1 MTLKKEKLMKDFI
14 KNVLATMVGM
24 FGFFIVM
31 GVIGMMSIIGMIA
44 SGNAA
49 QNVEKNSVFV
59 LNLSGTI
66 SEQGSENPLSMFTGD
81 NSLNSGLNDILS
93 SIKKA
98 KANDDIKGIYIEA
111 GALMTNYATLQEIR
125 NALADFRK
133 SGKWIVAY
141 GDFYTQGA
149 YYVASVANKV
159 YINPKGA
166 IDWHGIGAQTMFY
179 KDFMAKFGVK
189 WEVVK
194 VGTFKSA
201 TETFTEEKM
210 SDANRLQT
218 QTFIDGTWR
227 NVCDAVSKSRGIS
240 VDSLNSYA
248 DSYLALQATETLV
261 KAKMVDGMMYGD
273 QVKDAVKKMMKLEKD
288 DDISQLTLNDML
300 NVKDGKVE
308 GSEIA
313 VYYAEG
319 DIVQDPKA
327 ATMFGNNNYIASRK
341 VCKDLEDLMNDDDVK
356 AVVVRINS
364 GGGDAY
370 ASEQMW
376 HQMSELRKV
385 KPVVVSM
392 GDYAASGAYYMS
404 APASWIVAQ
413 PNTLT
418 GSIGIFAVIP
428 DFSGLVTSK
437 LGVRFDEVK
446 TNRNSTFGNLMAR
459 PFNAEEKAML
469 QASVNRGY
477 SLFRQRVAEGRRLPV
492 ESVEKIAQGRVWLAT
507 DALNI
512 KLVDQLGG
520 IDDAVKK
527 AAQLAKLKDYYTSDY
542 PAAASWMDN
551 LLNSMSS
558 SGTYL
563 DEQLR
568 QTLGDFYQ
576 PFTMLRSIDKRE
588 AIQARI
594 PYAISI
600 K

>member
-1 MTLKKEKLMKDFI
+1 MKDFI
-14 KNVLATMVGM
+14 KSVLATMVGI

-31 GVIGMMSIIGMIA
+31 GVLTMMSIIGMVA
-44 SGNAA
+44 SSSAA
-49 QNVEKNSVFV
+49 QNVEENSVFV

-66 SEQGSENPLSMFTGD
+66 SDQGTDNPLSLFTGD
-81 NSLNSGLNDILS
+81 DSQSTGLNNILS
-93 SIKKA
+93 AIKKA
-98 KANDDIKGIYIEA
+98 KTNDDIKGIYIEA

-141 GDFYTQGA
+141 GDYYTQGA
-149 YYVASVANKV
+149 YYVASVADKV
-159 YINPKGA
+159 YINPKG
-166 IDWHGIGAQTMFY
+166 IVDWHGIGAQTMFY

-288 DDISQLTLNDML
+288 DDIAQLTLNDML

-428 DFSGLVTSK
+428 DLSGLVTTK

-477 SLFRQRVAEGRRLPV
+477 SLFRQRVADGRRLPV

-527 AAQLAKLKDYYTSDY
+527 AAELAKLKEYYTSDY
-542 PAAASWMDN
+542 PAAASWMDAM
-551 LLNSMSS
+551 LNSMSS

>member
-1 MTLKKEKLMKDFI
+1 MKDFI

-149 YYVASVANKV
+149 YYVASVADKV
-159 YINPKGA
+159 YINPKG
-166 IDWHGIGAQTMFY
+166 IVDWHGIGAQTMFY

-227 NVCDAVSKSRGIS
+227 NVCNAVSKSRGIS
-240 VDSLNSYA
+240 IDSLNSYA

-273 QVKDAVKKMMKLEKD
+273 QVKDAVKKMMKLDKD
-288 DDISQLTLNDML
+288 DNISQLTLNDML

-542 PAAASWMDN
+542 PAAASWMDAM
-551 LLNSMSS
+551 LNSMSS

>member
-1 MTLKKEKLMKDFI
+1 MKDFI

-49 QNVEKNSVFV
+49 QNVENNSVFV

-93 SIKKA
+93 AIKKA

-125 NALADFRK
+125 NALDDFRK

-149 YYVASVANKV
+149 YYVASVADKV
-159 YINPKGA
+159 YINPKGVV
-166 IDWHGIGAQTMFY
+166 DWHGIGAQTMYY

-189 WEVVK
+189 WQVVK

-227 NVCDAVSKSRGIS
+227 NICAAVSKSRGIS

-248 DSYLALQATETLV
+248 DSYLALQSTETLV

-273 QVKDAVKKMMKLEKD
+273 QVKDAVKKIMKLDKD
-288 DDISQLTLNDML
+288 DDIQQLTLSDML
-300 NVKDGKVE
+300 NVKGGKEE

-313 VYYAEG
+313 VYYASG

-327 ATMFGNNNYIASRK
+327 ATMFGNNDYIASRK
-341 VCKDLEDLMNDDDVK
+341 VCKDLEDLMNDDNVK

-404 APASWIVAQ
+404 APASCIVAQ

-446 TNRNSTFGNLMAR
+446 TNRHSTFGNLMAR
-459 PFNAEEKAML
+459 PFNAEETAML

-542 PAAASWMDN
+542 PAAASWMDAM
-551 LLNSMSS
+551 LNSMSS

>member
-1 MTLKKEKLMKDFI
+1 MKDFI

-93 SIKKA
+93 AIKKA
-98 KANDDIKGIYIEA
+98 KTNDDIKGIYIEA

-149 YYVASVANKV
+149 YYVASVADKV

-166 IDWHGIGAQTMFY
+166 VDWHGIGAQTMFY

-240 VDSLNSYA
+240 VDSLNNYA
-248 DSYLALQATETLV
+248 DSYLALQATETLM

-273 QVKDAVKKMMKLEKD
+273 QVKDAVKKMMKLDKD
-288 DDISQLTLNDML
+288 DDIAQLTLNDML

-428 DFSGLVTSK
+428 DLSGLVTTK

-542 PAAASWMDN
+542 PAAASWMDAM
-551 LLNSMSS
+551 LNSMSS

>member
-1 MTLKKEKLMKDFI
+1 MKDFI

-111 GALMTNYATLQEIR
+111 GALAANYATLQEIR

-149 YYVASVANKV
+149 YYVASVADKV
-159 YINPKGA
+159 YINPKG
-166 IDWHGIGAQTMFY
+166 IVDWHGIGAQTMFY

-218 QTFIDGTWR
+218 KTFIDGTWR

-288 DDISQLTLNDML
+288 DDIAQLTLNDML
-300 NVKDGKVE
+300 NVKDEKLE

-428 DFSGLVTSK
+428 DLSGLVTTK

-477 SLFRQRVAEGRRLPV
+477 SLFRQRVADGRRLPV

>member
-1 MTLKKEKLMKDFI
+1 MKDFI

-93 SIKKA
+93 AIKKA

-125 NALADFRK
+125 NALADFHK

-149 YYVASVANKV
+149 YYVASVADKV

-218 QTFIDGTWR
+218 KTFIDGTWR
-227 NVCDAVSKSRGIS
+227 NVCAAVSKSRGIS

-273 QVKDAVKKMMKLEKD
+273 QVKDAVKKMMKLDKG
-288 DDISQLTLNDML
+288 DDIAQLTLNDML

-428 DFSGLVTSK
+428 DLSGLVTTK

-527 AAQLAKLKDYYTSDY
+527 AAELAKLKDYYTSDY
-542 PAAASWMDN
+542 PAAASWMDAM
-551 LLNSMSS
+551 LNSMSS

>member
-1 MTLKKEKLMKDFI
+1 MKDFI

-98 KANDDIKGIYIEA
+98 KDNDDIKGIYIEA
-111 GALMTNYATLQEIR
+111 GALAANYATLQEIR
-125 NALADFRK
+125 NALAEFRK

-149 YYVASVANKV
+149 YYVASVADKV
-159 YINPKGA
+159 YINPKGI

-218 QTFIDGTWR
+218 KTFIDGTWR

-288 DDISQLTLNDML
+288 DDIAQLTLNDML
-300 NVKDGKVE
+300 NVKDEKVE

-428 DFSGLVTSK
+428 DLSGLVTTK

-477 SLFRQRVAEGRRLPV
+477 SLFRQRVADGRRLPV

-527 AAQLAKLKDYYTSDY
+527 AAELAKLKDYYTSDY

>member
-1 MTLKKEKLMKDFI
+1 MKDFI

-166 IDWHGIGAQTMFY
+166 IDWHGIGAQTLFY

-218 QTFIDGTWR
+218 KTFIDGTWR

-273 QVKDAVKKMMKLEKD
+273 QVKDAVKKMMKLDKG
-288 DDISQLTLNDML
+288 DDIAQLTLNDML

-428 DFSGLVTSK
+428 DLSGLVTTK

-446 TNRNSTFGNLMAR
+446 TNRNSTFGNLMAH

-477 SLFRQRVAEGRRLPV
+477 SLFRQRVADGRRLPV

-542 PAAASWMDN
+542 PAAASWMDAM
-551 LLNSMSS
+551 LNSMSS

>member
-1 MTLKKEKLMKDFI
+1 MKDFI
-14 KNVLATMVGM
+14 KSVLATMVGI

-31 GVIGMMSIIGMIA
+31 GVLTMMSIIGMVA
-44 SGNAA
+44 SSSAA
-49 QNVEKNSVFV
+49 QNVEENSVFV

-66 SEQGSENPLSMFTGD
+66 SDQGTDNPLSLFTGD
-81 NSLNSGLNDILS
+81 DSQSTGLNNILS
-93 SIKKA
+93 AIKKA
-98 KANDDIKGIYIEA
+98 KTNDDIKGIYIEA

-141 GDFYTQGA
+141 GDYYTQGA

-159 YINPKGA
+159 YINPKG
-166 IDWHGIGAQTMFY
+166 IVDWHGIGAQTMFY

-189 WEVVK
+189 CEVVK

-218 QTFIDGTWR
+218 QTFINGTWQ
-227 NVCDAVSKSRGIS
+227 NICTAVSKSRGIS
-240 VDSLNSYA
+240 IDSLNSYA
-248 DSYLALQATETLV
+248 DSYLALQSTEMLM
-261 KAKMVDGMMYGD
+261 KAKMVDGMMYSD
-273 QVKDAVKKMMKLEKD
+273 KVKDAVKKMMKLEKD
-288 DDISQLTLNDML
+288 DDIAQLTLNDML
-300 NVKDGKVE
+300 NVKDEKVE
-308 GSEIA
+308 GDKIA
-313 VYYAEG
+313 IYYASG

-327 ATMFGNNNYIASRK
+327 ATMFGNNDYIASRK

-446 TNRNSTFGNLMAR
+446 TNRNSTFGNTMAR
-459 PFNAEEKAML
+459 PFNAEETAML

-477 SLFRQRVAEGRRLPV
+477 SLFRQRVADGRHLTI

-527 AAQLAKLKDYYTSDY
+527 AAELAKLKEYYTSDY
-542 PAAASWMDN
+542 PATASWIDN

-563 DEQLR
+563 DAQLR
-568 QTLGDFYQ
+568 QTLGELYQ
-576 PFTMLRSIDKRE
+576 PFTVLRSINKRE

>member
-1 MTLKKEKLMKDFI
+1 MKDFI

-227 NVCDAVSKSRGIS
+227 NVCNAVSKSRGIS
-240 VDSLNSYA
+240 IDSLNSYA

-273 QVKDAVKKMMKLEKD
+273 QVKDAVKKMMKLENG
-288 DDISQLTLNDML
+288 DDIAQLTLNDML

-308 GSEIA
+308 CSEIA

-428 DFSGLVTSK
+428 DLSGLVTTK

-527 AAQLAKLKDYYTSDY
+527 AAELAKLKDYYTSDY
-542 PAAASWMDN
+542 PAAASWMDAM
-551 LLNSMSS
+551 LNSMSS

>member
-1 MTLKKEKLMKDFI
+1 MKDFI

-111 GALMTNYATLQEIR
+111 GALAANYATLQEIR
-125 NALADFRK
+125 NALDDFRK

-159 YINPKGA
+159 YINPKG
-166 IDWHGIGAQTMFY
+166 IVDWHGIGAQTMFY

-218 QTFIDGTWR
+218 KTFIDGTWR

-288 DDISQLTLNDML
+288 DDIAQLTLNDML

-428 DFSGLVTSK
+428 DLSGLVTTK

-477 SLFRQRVAEGRRLPV
+477 SLFRQRVADGRRLPV

-527 AAQLAKLKDYYTSDY
+527 AAELAKLKDYYTSDY

>member
-1 MTLKKEKLMKDFI
+1 MKDFI

-81 NSLNSGLNDILS
+81 NSQNSGLNDILS

-111 GALMTNYATLQEIR
+111 GALAANYATLQEIR

-149 YYVASVANKV
+149 YYVASVADKV
-159 YINPKGA
+159 YINPKG
-166 IDWHGIGAQTMFY
+166 IVDWHGIGAQTMFY

-273 QVKDAVKKMMKLEKD
+273 QVKDAVKKMMKIEKD
-288 DDISQLTLNDML
+288 DDIAQLTLNDML
-300 NVKDGKVE
+300 NVKGGKVE

-428 DFSGLVTSK
+428 DFSGLVTTK

-459 PFNAEEKAML
+459 PFNAEETAML

-477 SLFRQRVAEGRRLPV
+477 SLFRQRVADGRHLPI

-527 AAQLAKLKDYYTSDY
+527 AAELAKLKEYYTSDY
-542 PAAASWMDN
+542 PAAASWIDN
-551 LLNSMSS
+551 LLNSMTS

-563 DEQLR
+563 DAQLR
-568 QTLGDFYQ
+568 QTLGELYQ
-576 PFTMLRSIDKRE
+576 PFTVLRSIDKRE
-588 AIQARI
+588 AIQARM

>member
-1 MTLKKEKLMKDFI
+1 MKDFI

-111 GALMTNYATLQEIR
+111 GALAANYATLQEIR

-149 YYVASVANKV
+149 YYVASVADKV
-159 YINPKGA
+159 YINPKG
-166 IDWHGIGAQTMFY
+166 IVDWHGIGAQTMFY

-218 QTFIDGTWR
+218 KTFIDGTWR

-288 DDISQLTLNDML
+288 DDIAQLTLNDML
-300 NVKDGKVE
+300 NVKDEKVE

-404 APASWIVAQ
+404 APVSWIVAQ

-428 DFSGLVTSK
+428 DLSGLVTTK

-477 SLFRQRVAEGRRLPV
+477 SLFRQRVADGRRLPV

-527 AAQLAKLKDYYTSDY
+527 AAELAKLKDYYTSDY

>member
-1 MTLKKEKLMKDFI
+1 MKDFI

-111 GALMTNYATLQEIR
+111 GALAANYATLQEIR

-149 YYVASVANKV
+149 YYVASVADKV
-159 YINPKGA
+159 YINPKG
-166 IDWHGIGAQTMFY
+166 IVDWHGIGAQTMFY

-218 QTFIDGTWR
+218 KTFIDGTWR

-248 DSYLALQATETLV
+248 DSYLALQSTETLV

-273 QVKDAVKKMMKLEKD
+273 QVKDAVKKIMKLDKD
-288 DDISQLTLNDML
+288 DDIQQLTLSNML
-300 NVKDGKVE
+300 NVKGGKEE

-313 VYYAEG
+313 VYYASG

-428 DFSGLVTSK
+428 DFSGLVTTK

-527 AAQLAKLKDYYTSDY
+527 AAELAKLKDYYTSDY

>member
-1 MTLKKEKLMKDFI
+1 MKDFI

-111 GALMTNYATLQEIR
+111 GALAANYATLQEIR

-149 YYVASVANKV
+149 YYVASVADKV
-159 YINPKGA
+159 YINPKG
-166 IDWHGIGAQTMFY
+166 IVDWHGIGAQTMFY

-273 QVKDAVKKMMKLEKD
+273 QVKDAVKKIMKLDKD
-288 DDISQLTLNDML
+288 DNIAQLTLNDML

-428 DFSGLVTSK
+428 DLSGLVTTK

-477 SLFRQRVAEGRRLPV
+477 SLFRQRVADGRRLPV

-527 AAQLAKLKDYYTSDY
+527 AAELAKLKDYYTSDY
-542 PAAASWMDN
+542 PAAASWMDAM
-551 LLNSMSS
+551 LNSMSS

>member
-1 MTLKKEKLMKDFI
+1 MKDFI
-14 KNVLATMVGM
+14 KSVLATMVGI

-31 GVIGMMSIIGMIA
+31 GVLTMMSIIGMVA
-44 SGNAA
+44 SSSAA
-49 QNVEKNSVFV
+49 QNVEENSVFV

-66 SEQGSENPLSMFTGD
+66 SDQGTDNPLSLFTGD
-81 NSLNSGLNDILS
+81 DSQSTGLNNILS
-93 SIKKA
+93 AIKKA
-98 KANDDIKGIYIEA
+98 KTNDDIKGIYIEA

-141 GDFYTQGA
+141 GDYYTQGA

-159 YINPKGA
+159 YINPKG
-166 IDWHGIGAQTMFY
+166 IVDWHGIGAQTMFY

-189 WEVVK
+189 CEVVK

-218 QTFIDGTWR
+218 QTFINGTWQ
-227 NVCDAVSKSRGIS
+227 NICTAVSKSRGIS
-240 VDSLNSYA
+240 IDSLNSYA
-248 DSYLALQATETLV
+248 DSYLALQSTEMLM
-261 KAKMVDGMMYGD
+261 KAKMVDGMMYSD
-273 QVKDAVKKMMKLEKD
+273 KVKDAVKKMMKLEKD
-288 DDISQLTLNDML
+288 DDIAQLTLSDML
-300 NVKDGKVE
+300 NVKDEKVE
-308 GSEIA
+308 GDKIA
-313 VYYAEG
+313 IYYASG

-327 ATMFGNNNYIASRK
+327 ATMFGNNDYIASRK
-341 VCKDLEDLMNDDDVK
+341 VCKDLEELMNDDDVK

-428 DFSGLVTSK
+428 DFSGLVTTK

-446 TNRNSTFGNLMAR
+446 TNRHSTFGNTMAR
-459 PFNAEEKAML
+459 PFNAEETAML

-477 SLFRQRVAEGRRLPV
+477 SLFRQRVADGRHLPI

-527 AAQLAKLKDYYTSDY
+527 AAELAKLKEYYTSDY
-542 PAAASWMDN
+542 PAAASWIDN
-551 LLNSMSS
+551 LLNSMTS

-563 DEQLR
+563 DAQLR
-568 QTLGDFYQ
+568 QTLGELYQ
-576 PFTMLRSIDKRE
+576 PFTVLRSIDKRE

>member
-1 MTLKKEKLMKDFI
+1 MKDFI

-111 GALMTNYATLQEIR
+111 GALAANYATLQEIR

-218 QTFIDGTWR
+218 KTFIDGTWR

-261 KAKMVDGMMYGD
+261 KAKMVDGIMYGD

-288 DDISQLTLNDML
+288 DDIAQLTPNDML

-428 DFSGLVTSK
+428 DLSGLVTTK

-542 PAAASWMDN
+542 PAAASWMDAI
-551 LLNSMSS
+551 LNSMSS

>member
-1 MTLKKEKLMKDFI
+1 MKDFI

-111 GALMTNYATLQEIR
+111 GALAANYATLQEIR

-149 YYVASVANKV
+149 YYVASVADKV

-459 PFNAEEKAML
+459 PFNAEEKTML

-527 AAQLAKLKDYYTSDY
+527 AAELAKLKDYYTSDY

>member
-1 MTLKKEKLMKDFI
+1 MKDFI

-66 SEQGSENPLSMFTGD
+66 SEQGSENPLSLFTGD

-98 KANDDIKGIYIEA
+98 KANDEIKGIYIEA

-149 YYVASVANKV
+149 YYVASVADKV

-166 IDWHGIGAQTMFY
+166 VDWHGIGAQTMFY

-273 QVKDAVKKMMKLEKD
+273 QMKDAVKKMMKLDKD
-288 DDISQLTLNDML
+288 DDIAQLTLNDML

-313 VYYAEG
+313 IYYAEG

-428 DFSGLVTSK
+428 DLSGLVTTK

-477 SLFRQRVAEGRRLPV
+477 NLFRQRVADGRRLPV
-492 ESVEKIAQGRVWLAT
+492 ESVEKIAQGRVWIAT

-527 AAQLAKLKDYYTSDY
+527 AAELAKLKDYYTSDY
-542 PAAASWMDN
+542 PAAASWMDAM
-551 LLNSMSS
+551 LNSMSS

>member
-1 MTLKKEKLMKDFI
+1 MKDFI

-111 GALMTNYATLQEIR
+111 GALAANYATLQEIR

-149 YYVASVANKV
+149 YYVASVADKV
-159 YINPKGA
+159 YINPKG
-166 IDWHGIGAQTMFY
+166 IVDWHGIGAQTMFY

-218 QTFIDGTWR
+218 KTFIDGTWR
-227 NVCDAVSKSRGIS
+227 NVCDAVSTSRGIS

-288 DDISQLTLNDML
+288 DDIAQLTLNDML
-300 NVKDGKVE
+300 NVKDEKVE

-392 GDYAASGAYYMS
+392 GDYAASGAFYMS

-428 DFSGLVTSK
+428 DLSGLVTTK

-477 SLFRQRVAEGRRLPV
+477 SLFRQRVADGRRLPV
-492 ESVEKIAQGRVWLAT
+492 ESVGKMAQGRVWLAT

-527 AAQLAKLKDYYTSDY
+527 AAELAKLKDYYTSDY

>member
-1 MTLKKEKLMKDFI
+1 MKDFI

-111 GALMTNYATLQEIR
+111 GALAANYATLQEIR

-149 YYVASVANKV
+149 YYVASVADKV
-159 YINPKGA
+159 YINPKG
-166 IDWHGIGAQTMFY
+166 IVDWHGIGAQTMFY

-240 VDSLNSYA
+240 IDSLNSYA

-273 QVKDAVKKMMKLEKD
+273 QVKDAVKKIMKLDKD
-288 DDISQLTLNDML
+288 DNISQLTLNDML

-428 DFSGLVTSK
+428 DLSGLVTTK

-542 PAAASWMDN
+542 PAAASWMDAM
-551 LLNSMSS
+551 LNSMSS

>member
-1 MTLKKEKLMKDFI
+1 MKDFI

-98 KANDDIKGIYIEA
+98 KANDEIKGIYIEA
-111 GALMTNYATLQEIR
+111 GALATNYATLQEIR

-159 YINPKGA
+159 YINSKGA

-273 QVKDAVKKMMKLEKD
+273 QVKDAVKKMMKLDKD
-288 DDISQLTLNDML
+288 DNISQLTLNDML

-341 VCKDLEDLMNDDDVK
+341 VCKDLEDLMNDDNVK

-428 DFSGLVTSK
+428 DLSGLVTTK

-446 TNRNSTFGNLMAR
+446 TNRNSNFGNLMAR

-477 SLFRQRVAEGRRLPV
+477 NLFRQRVADGRRLPV

-527 AAQLAKLKDYYTSDY
+527 AAELAKLKDYYTSDY

>member
-1 MTLKKEKLMKDFI
+1 MKDFI

-111 GALMTNYATLQEIR
+111 GALAANYATLQEIR

-149 YYVASVANKV
+149 YYVASVADKV
-159 YINPKGA
+159 YINPKG
-166 IDWHGIGAQTMFY
+166 IVDWHGIGAQTMFY

-273 QVKDAVKKMMKLEKD
+273 QVKDAVKKIMKLEKD
-288 DDISQLTLNDML
+288 DDIAQLTLNDML

-428 DFSGLVTSK
+428 DLSGLVTTK

-507 DALNI
+507 DALNM

>member
-1 MTLKKEKLMKDFI
+1 MKDFI

-111 GALMTNYATLQEIR
+111 GALATNYATLQEIR
-125 NALADFRK
+125 NELADFRK

-149 YYVASVANKV
+149 YYVASVADKV
-159 YINPKGA
+159 YINPKG
-166 IDWHGIGAQTMFY
+166 IVDWHGIGAQTMFY

-227 NVCDAVSKSRGIS
+227 NVCAAVSKSRGIS
-240 VDSLNSYA
+240 IDSLNSYA

-428 DFSGLVTSK
+428 DLSGLVTTK

-527 AAQLAKLKDYYTSDY
+527 AAELAKLKDYYTSDY
-542 PAAASWMDN
+542 PAAASWMDAM
-551 LLNSMSS
+551 LNSMSS

>member
-1 MTLKKEKLMKDFI
+1 MKDFI
-14 KNVLATMVGM
+14 KSVLATMVGI

-31 GVIGMMSIIGMIA
+31 GVLTMMSIIGMVA
-44 SGNAA
+44 SSSAA
-49 QNVEKNSVFV
+49 QNVEENSVFV

-66 SEQGSENPLSMFTGD
+66 SDQGTDNPLSLFTGD
-81 NSLNSGLNDILS
+81 DSQSTGLNNILS
-93 SIKKA
+93 AIKKA
-98 KANDDIKGIYIEA
+98 KTNDDIKGIYIEA
-111 GALMTNYATLQEIR
+111 GALITNYATLQEIR

-141 GDFYTQGA
+141 GDYYTQGA

-159 YINPKGA
+159 YINPKG
-166 IDWHGIGAQTMFY
+166 IVDWHGIGAQTMFY

-189 WEVVK
+189 CEVVK

-218 QTFIDGTWR
+218 QTFINGTWQ
-227 NVCDAVSKSRGIS
+227 NICTAVSKSRGIS
-240 VDSLNSYA
+240 IDSLNSYA
-248 DSYLALQATETLV
+248 DSYLALQSTEMLM
-261 KAKMVDGMMYGD
+261 KAKMVDGMMYSD
-273 QVKDAVKKMMKLEKD
+273 KVKDAVKKMMKLEKD
-288 DDISQLTLNDML
+288 DDIAQLTLSDML
-300 NVKDGKVE
+300 NVKDEKVD
-308 GSEIA
+308 GDKIA
-313 VYYAEG
+313 IYYASG

-327 ATMFGNNNYIASRK
+327 ATMFGNNDYIASRK

-428 DFSGLVTSK
+428 DFSGLVTTK

-446 TNRNSTFGNLMAR
+446 TNRHSTFGNLMAR
-459 PFNAEEKAML
+459 PFNAEETAML

-477 SLFRQRVAEGRRLPV
+477 SLFRQRVADGRHLPI

-527 AAQLAKLKDYYTSDY
+527 AAELAKLKEYYTSDY
-542 PAAASWMDN
+542 PAAASWIDN

-563 DEQLR
+563 DAQLR
-568 QTLGDFYQ
+568 QTLGELYQ
-576 PFTMLRSIDKRE
+576 PFTVLRSIDKRE

>member
-1 MTLKKEKLMKDFI
+1 MKDFI
-14 KNVLATMVGM
+14 KSVLATMVGI

-31 GVIGMMSIIGMIA
+31 GVLTMMSIIGMVA
-44 SGNAA
+44 SSSAA
-49 QNVEKNSVFV
+49 QNVEENSVFV

-66 SEQGSENPLSMFTGD
+66 SDQGTDNPLSLFTGD
-81 NSLNSGLNDILS
+81 DSQSTGLNNILS
-93 SIKKA
+93 AIKKA

-141 GDFYTQGA
+141 GDYYTQGA

-159 YINPKGA
+159 YINPKG
-166 IDWHGIGAQTMFY
+166 IVDWHGIGAQTMFY

-189 WEVVK
+189 CEVVK

-218 QTFIDGTWR
+218 QTFINGTWQ
-227 NVCDAVSKSRGIS
+227 NICTAVSKSRGIS
-240 VDSLNSYA
+240 IDSLNSYA
-248 DSYLALQATETLV
+248 DSYLALQSTEMLM
-261 KAKMVDGMMYGD
+261 KAKMVDGMMYSD
-273 QVKDAVKKMMKLEKD
+273 KVKDAVKKMMKLEKD
-288 DDISQLTLNDML
+288 DDIAQLTLSDML
-300 NVKDGKVE
+300 NVKDEKVE
-308 GSEIA
+308 GDKIA
-313 VYYAEG
+313 IYYASG

-327 ATMFGNNNYIASRK
+327 ATMFGNNDYIASRK

-446 TNRNSTFGNLMAR
+446 TNRNSTFGNTMAR
-459 PFNAEEKAML
+459 PFNAEETAML

-477 SLFRQRVAEGRRLPV
+477 NLFRQRVADGRHLPI

-527 AAQLAKLKDYYTSDY
+527 AAELAKLKEYYTSDY

-551 LLNSMSS
+551 LLNSMTS
-558 SGTYL
+558 SGTYP
-563 DEQLR
+563 DAQLR
-568 QTLGDFYQ
+568 QTLGELYQ
-576 PFTMLRSIDKRE
+576 PFTVLRSIDKRE

>member
-1 MTLKKEKLMKDFI
+1 MKDFI
-14 KNVLATMVGM
+14 KSVLATMVGI

-31 GVIGMMSIIGMIA
+31 GVLTMMSIIGMVA
-44 SGNAA
+44 SSSAA
-49 QNVEKNSVFV
+49 QNVEENSVFV

-66 SEQGSENPLSMFTGD
+66 SDQGTDNPLSLFTGD
-81 NSLNSGLNDILS
+81 DSQSTGLNNILS
-93 SIKKA
+93 AIKKA
-98 KANDDIKGIYIEA
+98 KTNDDIKGIYIEA
-111 GALMTNYATLQEIR
+111 GALITNYATLQEIR

-141 GDFYTQGA
+141 GDYYTQGA

-159 YINPKGA
+159 YINPKG
-166 IDWHGIGAQTMFY
+166 IVDWHGIGAQTMFY

-189 WEVVK
+189 CEVVK

-218 QTFIDGTWR
+218 QTFINGTWQ
-227 NVCDAVSKSRGIS
+227 NICTAVSKSRGIS
-240 VDSLNSYA
+240 IDSLNSYA
-248 DSYLALQATETLV
+248 DSYLALQSTEMLM

-288 DDISQLTLNDML
+288 DDIAQLTLNDML
-300 NVKDGKVE
+300 NVKGGKVE
-308 GSEIA
+308 GDKIA
-313 VYYAEG
+313 IYYASG

-327 ATMFGNNNYIASRK
+327 ATMFGSNDYIASRK

-428 DFSGLVTSK
+428 DFSGLVTTK

-446 TNRNSTFGNLMAR
+446 TNRHSTFGNLMAR
-459 PFNAEEKAML
+459 PFNAEETAML

-477 SLFRQRVAEGRRLPV
+477 SLFRQRVADGRHLTI

-527 AAQLAKLKDYYTSDY
+527 AAELAKLKEYYTSDY
-542 PAAASWMDN
+542 PATASWIDN

-563 DEQLR
+563 DAQLR
-568 QTLGDFYQ
+568 QTLGELYQ
-576 PFTMLRSIDKRE
+576 PFTVLRSIDKRE

>member
-1 MTLKKEKLMKDFI
+1 MKDFI

-111 GALMTNYATLQEIR
+111 GALATNYATLQEIR

-149 YYVASVANKV
+149 YYVASVADKV
-159 YINPKGA
+159 YINPKGVV
-166 IDWHGIGAQTMFY
+166 DWHGIGAQTMFY

-218 QTFIDGTWR
+218 KTFIDGTWR

-288 DDISQLTLNDML
+288 DDIAQLTLNDML
-300 NVKDGKVE
+300 NVKDEKVE

-428 DFSGLVTSK
+428 DLSGLVTTK

-477 SLFRQRVAEGRRLPV
+477 SLFRQRVADGRRLPV

-527 AAQLAKLKDYYTSDY
+527 AAELAKLKDYYTSDY

>member
-1 MTLKKEKLMKDFI
+1 MKDFI
-14 KNVLATMVGM
+14 KSVLATMVGI

-31 GVIGMMSIIGMIA
+31 GVLTMMSIIGMVA
-44 SGNAA
+44 SSSAA
-49 QNVEKNSVFV
+49 QNVEENSVFV

-66 SEQGSENPLSMFTGD
+66 SDQGTDNPLSLFTGD
-81 NSLNSGLNDILS
+81 DSQSTGLNNILS
-93 SIKKA
+93 AIKKA
-98 KANDDIKGIYIEA
+98 KTNDDIKGIYIEA
-111 GALMTNYATLQEIR
+111 GALMTSYATLQEIR

-141 GDFYTQGA
+141 GDYYTQGA

-159 YINPKGA
+159 YINPKG
-166 IDWHGIGAQTMFY
+166 IVDWHGIGAQTMFY

-189 WEVVK
+189 CEVVK

-218 QTFIDGTWR
+218 QTFINGTWQ
-227 NVCDAVSKSRGIS
+227 NICTAVSKSRGIS
-240 VDSLNSYA
+240 IDSLNSYA
-248 DSYLALQATETLV
+248 DSYLALQSTEMLM
-261 KAKMVDGMMYGD
+261 KAKMVDGMMYSD
-273 QVKDAVKKMMKLEKD
+273 KVKDAVKKMMKLEKD
-288 DDISQLTLNDML
+288 DDIAQLTLNDML
-300 NVKDGKVE
+300 NVKDEKVE
-308 GSEIA
+308 GDKIA
-313 VYYAEG
+313 IYYASG

-327 ATMFGNNNYIASRK
+327 ATMFGNNDYIASRK

-459 PFNAEEKAML
+459 PFNAEETAML

-477 SLFRQRVAEGRRLPV
+477 SLFRQRVADGRHLPI

-527 AAQLAKLKDYYTSDY
+527 AAELAKLKEYYTSDY
-542 PAAASWMDN
+542 PATASWIDN

-563 DEQLR
+563 DAQLR
-568 QTLGDFYQ
+568 QTLGELYQ
-576 PFTMLRSIDKRE
+576 PFTVLRSINKRE

>member
-1 MTLKKEKLMKDFI
+1 MKDFI

-93 SIKKA
+93 AIKKA

-125 NALADFRK
+125 NALDDFRK

-149 YYVASVANKV
+149 YYVASVADKV
-159 YINPKGA
+159 YINPKGVV
-166 IDWHGIGAQTMFY
+166 DWHGIGAQTMFY

-189 WEVVK
+189 WQVVK

-227 NVCDAVSKSRGIS
+227 NICAAVSKSRGIS

-248 DSYLALQATETLV
+248 DSYLALQSTETLV

-428 DFSGLVTSK
+428 DLSGLVTTK

-527 AAQLAKLKDYYTSDY
+527 AAELAKLKDYYTSDY
-542 PAAASWMDN
+542 PAAASWMDAM
-551 LLNSMSS
+551 LNSMSS

-588 AIQARI
+588 SIQARI

>member
-1 MTLKKEKLMKDFI
+1 MKDFI

-111 GALMTNYATLQEIR
+111 GALAANYATLQEIR
-125 NALADFRK
+125 NALDNFRK

-149 YYVASVANKV
+149 YYVASVADKV
-159 YINPKGA
+159 YINPKG
-166 IDWHGIGAQTMFY
+166 IVDWHGIGAQTMFY

-189 WEVVK
+189 WQVVK

-248 DSYLALQATETLV
+248 DSYLALQATETLM

-273 QVKDAVKKMMKLEKD
+273 QVKDAVKKIMKLDKD
-288 DDISQLTLNDML
+288 DNISQLTLNDML

-446 TNRNSTFGNLMAR
+446 TNRNSTFGNTMAR
-459 PFNAEEKAML
+459 PFNAEETAML

-477 SLFRQRVAEGRRLPV
+477 SLFRQRVADGRHLPV

-527 AAQLAKLKDYYTSDY
+527 AAELAKLKDYYTSDY

-576 PFTMLRSIDKRE
+576 PFTVLRSIDKRE

>member
-1 MTLKKEKLMKDFI
+1 MKDFI
-14 KNVLATMVGM
+14 KSVLATMVGI

-31 GVIGMMSIIGMIA
+31 GVLTMMSIIGMVA
-44 SGNAA
+44 SSSAA
-49 QNVEKNSVFV
+49 QNVEENSVFV

-66 SEQGSENPLSMFTGD
+66 SDQGTDNPLSLFTGD
-81 NSLNSGLNDILS
+81 DSQSTGLNNILS
-93 SIKKA
+93 AIKKA
-98 KANDDIKGIYIEA
+98 KTNDDIKGIYIEA

-141 GDFYTQGA
+141 GDYYTQGA

-159 YINPKGA
+159 YINPKG
-166 IDWHGIGAQTMFY
+166 IVDWHGIGAQTMFY

-189 WEVVK
+189 CEVVK

-218 QTFIDGTWR
+218 QTFINGTWQ
-227 NVCDAVSKSRGIS
+227 NICTAVSKSRGIS
-240 VDSLNSYA
+240 IDSLNSYA
-248 DSYLALQATETLV
+248 DSYLALQPTEMLM
-261 KAKMVDGMMYGD
+261 KAKMVDGMMYSD
-273 QVKDAVKKMMKLEKD
+273 KVKDAVKKMMKLEKD
-288 DDISQLTLNDML
+288 DDIAQLTLNDML
-300 NVKDGKVE
+300 NVKDEKVE
-308 GSEIA
+308 GDKIA
-313 VYYAEG
+313 IYYASG

-327 ATMFGNNNYIASRK
+327 ATMFGNNDYIASRK
-341 VCKDLEDLMNDDDVK
+341 VCKDLEELMNDDDVK

-428 DFSGLVTSK
+428 DFSGLVTTK

-446 TNRNSTFGNLMAR
+446 TNRHSTFGNLMAR
-459 PFNAEEKAML
+459 PFNAEETAML

-477 SLFRQRVAEGRRLPV
+477 SLFRQRVADGRHLPI

-527 AAQLAKLKDYYTSDY
+527 AAELAKLKEYYTSDY
-542 PAAASWMDN
+542 PATASWIDN

-563 DEQLR
+563 DAQLR
-568 QTLGDFYQ
+568 QTLGELYQ
-576 PFTMLRSIDKRE
+576 PFTVLRSINKRE

>member
-1 MTLKKEKLMKDFI
+1 MKDFI
-14 KNVLATMVGM
+14 KSVLATMVGI

-31 GVIGMMSIIGMIA
+31 GVLTMMSIIGMVA
-44 SGNAA
+44 SSSAA
-49 QNVEKNSVFV
+49 QNVEENSVFV

-66 SEQGSENPLSMFTGD
+66 SDQGTDNPLSLFTGD
-81 NSLNSGLNDILS
+81 DSQSTGLNNVLS
-93 SIKKA
+93 AIKKA
-98 KANDDIKGIYIEA
+98 KTNDDIKGIYIEA

-141 GDFYTQGA
+141 GDYYTQGA

-159 YINPKGA
+159 YINPKG
-166 IDWHGIGAQTMFY
+166 IVDWHGIGAQTMFY

-189 WEVVK
+189 CEVVK

-218 QTFIDGTWR
+218 QTFIDGTWQ
-227 NVCDAVSKSRGIS
+227 NICTAVSKSRGIS
-240 VDSLNSYA
+240 IDSLNSYA
-248 DSYLALQATETLV
+248 DSYLALQSTEMLM
-261 KAKMVDGMMYGD
+261 KAKMVDGMMYSD
-273 QVKDAVKKMMKLEKD
+273 KVKDAVKKMMKLEKD
-288 DDISQLTLNDML
+288 DDIAQLTLSDML
-300 NVKDGKVE
+300 NVKDEKVE
-308 GSEIA
+308 GDKIA
-313 VYYAEG
+313 IYYASG

-327 ATMFGNNNYIASRK
+327 ATMFGNNDYIASRK

-459 PFNAEEKAML
+459 PFNAEETAML

-477 SLFRQRVAEGRRLPV
+477 SLFRQRVADGRHLPI

-527 AAQLAKLKDYYTSDY
+527 AAELAKLKEYYTSDY
-542 PAAASWMDN
+542 PATASWIDN
-551 LLNSMSS
+551 LLNSMTS

-563 DEQLR
+563 DAQLR
-568 QTLGDFYQ
+568 QTLGELYQ
-576 PFTMLRSIDKRE
+576 PFTVLRSIDKRE

>member
-1 MTLKKEKLMKDFI
+1 MKDFI

-288 DDISQLTLNDML
+288 DDISQLTLYDML

>member
-1 MTLKKEKLMKDFI
+1 MKDFI

-93 SIKKA
+93 AIKKA
-98 KANDDIKGIYIEA
+98 KTNDDIKGIYIEA

-149 YYVASVANKV
+149 YYVASVADKV

-166 IDWHGIGAQTMFY
+166 VDWHGIGAQTMFY

-218 QTFIDGTWR
+218 KTFIDGTWR

-273 QVKDAVKKMMKLEKD
+273 QVKDAVKKMMKLDKD
-288 DDISQLTLNDML
+288 DIQQLTLNDML
-300 NVKDGKVE
+300 NVKGGKEE

-313 VYYAEG
+313 VYYASG

-428 DFSGLVTSK
+428 DLSGLVTTK

-542 PAAASWMDN
+542 PAAASWMDAM
-551 LLNSMSS
+551 LNSMSS

>member
-1 MTLKKEKLMKDFI
+1 MKDFI

-111 GALMTNYATLQEIR
+111 GALAANYATLQEIR

-149 YYVASVANKV
+149 YYVASVADKV
-159 YINPKGA
+159 YINPKG
-166 IDWHGIGAQTMFY
+166 IVDWHGIGAQTMFY

-227 NVCDAVSKSRGIS
+227 NVCTAVSKSRGIS

-261 KAKMVDGMMYGD
+261 KTKMVDGMMYGD

-288 DDISQLTLNDML
+288 DDIAQLTLNDML
-300 NVKDGKVE
+300 NVKDEKVE

-428 DFSGLVTSK
+428 DLSGLVTTK

-477 SLFRQRVAEGRRLPV
+477 SLFRQRVADGRRLPV

-527 AAQLAKLKDYYTSDY
+527 AAELAKLKDYYTSDY

>member
-1 MTLKKEKLMKDFI
+1 MKDFI

-111 GALMTNYATLQEIR
+111 GALAANYATLQEIR

-159 YINPKGA
+159 YINPKG
-166 IDWHGIGAQTMFY
+166 IVDWHGIGAQTMFY

-218 QTFIDGTWR
+218 KTFIDGTWR

-240 VDSLNSYA
+240 VDSLNNYA

-288 DDISQLTLNDML
+288 DDIAQLTLNDML
-300 NVKDGKVE
+300 NVKDEKVE

-428 DFSGLVTSK
+428 DLSGLVTTK

-477 SLFRQRVAEGRRLPV
+477 SLFRQRVADGRRLPV

>member
-1 MTLKKEKLMKDFI
+1 MKDFI
-14 KNVLATMVGM
+14 KSVLATMVGI

-31 GVIGMMSIIGMIA
+31 GVLTMMSIIGMVA
-44 SGNAA
+44 SSSAA
-49 QNVEKNSVFV
+49 QNVEENSVFV
-59 LNLSGTI
+59 LNLSGAI
-66 SEQGSENPLSMFTGD
+66 SDQGTDNPLSLFTGD
-81 NSLNSGLNDILS
+81 DSQSTGLNNILS
-93 SIKKA
+93 AIKKA

-141 GDFYTQGA
+141 GDYYTQGA

-159 YINPKGA
+159 YINPKG
-166 IDWHGIGAQTMFY
+166 IVDWHGIGAQTMFY

-189 WEVVK
+189 CEVVK

-218 QTFIDGTWR
+218 QTFINGTWQ
-227 NVCDAVSKSRGIS
+227 NICTAVSKSRGIS
-240 VDSLNSYA
+240 IDSLNSYA
-248 DSYLALQATETLV
+248 DSYLALQSTEILM
-261 KAKMVDGMMYGD
+261 KAKMVDGMMYSD
-273 QVKDAVKKMMKLEKD
+273 KVKDAVKKMMKLEKD
-288 DDISQLTLNDML
+288 DDIAQLTLSDML
-300 NVKDGKVE
+300 NVKDEKVE
-308 GSEIA
+308 GDKIA
-313 VYYAEG
+313 IYYASG

-327 ATMFGNNNYIASRK
+327 ATMFGNNDYIASRK

-446 TNRNSTFGNLMAR
+446 TNRNSTFGNTMAR
-459 PFNAEEKAML
+459 PFNAEETAML

-477 SLFRQRVAEGRRLPV
+477 NLFRQRVADGRHLPI

-527 AAQLAKLKDYYTSDY
+527 AAELAKLKEYYTSDY

-551 LLNSMSS
+551 LLNSMTS

-563 DEQLR
+563 DAQLR
-568 QTLGDFYQ
+568 QTLGELYQ
-576 PFTMLRSIDKRE
+576 PFTVLRSIDKRE

>member
-1 MTLKKEKLMKDFI
+1 MKDFI

-477 SLFRQRVAEGRRLPV
+477 SLFRQRVAEGRLLPV